1 MIPQAKIIKIN
12 QNISAIYKEIL
23 KLILDNSLANILVP
37 KYIKTVPIIKKYSKI
52 GLRNKNAKK

>member
-37 KYIKTVPIIKKYSKI
+37 KYTRTVPIIEK
-52 GLRNKNAKK
+52 